1 MTQASSSSV
10 YQSLLS
16 ARSRRLRTIG
26 LLLLAAV
33 IGMTL
38 WGGLSLMPSLRAS
51 SRAAHRAVFS
61 RTHRGETAATAATMR
76 APEQRAADER
86 ERKALLA
93 KVIFA
98 YAYWTVCGLLVLGL
112 LGVAWLDFREVL
124 RNYSARRRKLWM
136 EAIDRAQQGQNFR
149 NGSPED

>member
-26 LLLLAAV
+26 LLLLIAV
-33 IGMTL
+33 LGMTL
-38 WGGLSLMPSLRAS
+38 YGGLFLMPSLRAS
-51 SRAAHRAVFS
+51 SRAAQRAVFS
-61 RTHRGETAATAATMR
+61 RTHRGETAVPATMR
-76 APEQRAADER
+76 TPEQRTSDER
-86 ERKALLA
+86 DRKALLTQ
-93 KVIFA
+93 VIFA

-124 RNYSARRRKLWM
+124 RNYSARRRQLWM
-136 EAIDRAQQGQNFR
+136 EAIDRAQKGQSLR
-149 NGSPED
+149 NDSPED